1 MTLNTKRTLLQQI
14 NDLNILAKKKSE
26 VEYDEYYK
34 AKERLRSVNA
44 GDAKTCKMLL
54 EFMLTAAGK
63 TPGQAFDKLL
73 DSAIESV
80 SKTSDIKQLKSI
92 NAAKIDAETVR
103 RYNMQHEKNREK
115 YIEIA
120 VDSSRKLIDSYIRHI
135 EKYGRNTLSESQ
147 KILTELREV
156 QENKDKY
163 DHRISWSLQRLSNND
178 AKLEKEIEFLDAT
191 IMAQAAKN
199 VAICLLDEI
208 LMAKP

>member
-26 VEYDEYYK
+26 VEFDEYRK
-34 AKERLRSVNA
+34 AKERLGNVNA

-92 NAAKIDAETVR
+92 NAAKTDAETVR

-115 YIEIA
+115 YKESA
-120 VDSSRKLIDSYIRHI
+120 VDSSRKLIDSYMRHI

-147 KILTELREV
+147 KILIELREV
-156 QENKDKY
+156 QENKDKF

-178 AKLEKEIEFLDAT
+178 EKIEKEIEFLDAT
-191 IMAQAAKN
+191 IRSQAGKSI
-199 VAICLLDEI
+199 AIDLLDEI
-208 LMAKP
+208 MTAKL